1 MITDVKIPVR
11 LYMVENLRKFGHVA
25 KTKLRSHISL
35 TRNPKPA
42 MSDIEPLG

>member
-1 MITDVKIPVR
+1 MITNVKIPVR
-11 LYMVENLRKFGHVA
+11 LYVVENLTKFGHVA
-25 KTKLRSHISL
+25 KTKLSSHISL

>member
-35 TRNPKPA
+35 TCNPKPA

>member
-1 MITDVKIPVR
+1 MIIDVKIPVR

-25 KTKLRSHISL
+25 KIKVSSHISL
-35 TRNPKPA
+35 TPNPRPA